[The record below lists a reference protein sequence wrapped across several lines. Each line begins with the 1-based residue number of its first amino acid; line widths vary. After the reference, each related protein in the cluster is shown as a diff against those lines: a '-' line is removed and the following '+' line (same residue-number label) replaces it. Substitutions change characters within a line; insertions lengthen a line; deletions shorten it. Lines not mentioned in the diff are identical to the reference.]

1 MVNIKIIN
9 KIKKSLNILI
19 IALLGIFAIISC
31 ENSSKKSSSD
41 KENEVVRVGFY
52 TDSEYQIWTPIASN
66 LAKEGITIELVAF
79 ANTRMPNQALN
90 NGDIDLNAFQHH
102 AYFDDEVSNNGYD
115 IVAIADTY
123 ISAMNIYS
131 QRISNINE
139 IKRGDKVAIPN
150 DPSNEGRALKVL
162 EAARLI
168 KVRPQVG
175 DLPSISDIIENP
187 LELDILPV
195 EIGSV
200 PSYLP
205 EVACAVINGHVAI
218 DFGLNPGSDY
228 IFKDDPTIYSGNA
241 FVNLIAA
248 RREDKDNPIFQ
259 KIIETYQSDLVEKIY
274 ADNYKGSYIPTWK

>member
-1 MVNIKIIN
+1 MKNNFLKTLI
-9 KIKKSLNILI
+9 ILI
-19 IALLGIFAIISC
+19 LSFTALLFVYSC
-31 ENSSKKSSSD
+31 SKKENSED
-41 KENEVVRVGFY
+41 NVVRVGFY
-52 TDSEYQIWTPIASN
+52 ADAHYQIWNPIASN
-66 LAKEGITIELVAF
+66 LAKEGIILELVSF

-102 AYFDDEVSNNGYD
+102 AYLNDEVSNLGYD

-131 QRISNINE
+131 KNISNVSE
-139 IKRGDKVAIPN
+139 LKKGDKVAIPN

-162 EAARLI
+162 EAAGLI
-168 KVRPQVG
+168 KVKPEVG

-187 LELDILPV
+187 LGLNILAV

-205 EVACAVINGHVAI
+205 EVACAVINAHVAI

-228 IFKDDPTIYSGNA
+228 IFQDNPSIYSGNA

-248 RREDKDNPIFQ
+248 RTEDKDKEIYK
-259 KIIETYQSDLVEKIY
+259 KIIKAYQSEAVEEIY
-274 ADNYKGSYIPTWK
+274 ANNFKGSYLPTWK

>member
-102 AYFDDEVSNNGYD
+102 AYFDDEVSNNAYD

-162 EAARLI
+162 EAAGLI

-175 DLPSISDIIENP
+175 DLPSVSDIIENP

>member
-1 MVNIKIIN
+1 MKNNFLK
-9 KIKKSLNILI
+9 ILI
-19 IALLGIFAIISC
+19 ILTIALLEVFAIISC
-31 ENSSKKSSSD
+31 EKSSN
-41 KENEVVRVGFY
+41 KENNVVRVGFY
-52 TDSEYQIWTPIASN
+52 TDSEYQIWNPVVSN
-66 LAKEGITIELVAF
+66 LAKEGITVKLVSF

-102 AYFDDEVSNNGYD
+102 AYLNDEVSNLGYD

-131 QRISNINE
+131 KNISNVSE
-139 IKRGDKVAIPN
+139 LKKGDKVAIPN

-162 EAARLI
+162 EAAGLI
-168 KVRPQVG
+168 KVKPEVG
-175 DLPSISDIIENP
+175 DLPIISDIIENP
-187 LELDILPV
+187 LGLNILAV

-205 EVACAVINGHVAI
+205 EVACAVINAHVAI

-228 IFKDDPTIYSGNA
+228 IFQDNPSIYSGNA

-248 RREDKDNPIFQ
+248 RTEDKDKEIYK
-259 KIIETYQSDLVEKIY
+259 KIIKAYQSEAVEEIY
-274 ADNYKGSYIPTWK
+274 ANNFKGSYLPTWK

>member
-1 MVNIKIIN
+1 MKNNFLK
-9 KIKKSLNILI
+9 ILI
-19 IALLGIFAIISC
+19 ILTIALLGVFALISC
-31 ENSSKKSSSD
+31 EKSSN
-41 KENEVVRVGFY
+41 KENNVVRVGFY
-52 TDSEYQIWTPIASN
+52 TDSEYQIWNPVVSN
-66 LAKEGITIELVAF
+66 LAKEGITIELVSF

-102 AYFDDEVSNNGYD
+102 AYLNDEVSNLGYD

-131 QRISNINE
+131 KNISNVSE
-139 IKRGDKVAIPN
+139 LKKGDKVAIPN

-162 EAARLI
+162 EAAGLI
-168 KVRPQVG
+168 KVKPEVG

-187 LELDILPV
+187 LGLNILAV

-205 EVACAVINGHVAI
+205 EVACAVINSHVAL

-228 IFKDDPTIYSGNA
+228 IFQDNPSIYSGNA

-248 RREDKDNPIFQ
+248 RTEDKDKEIYK
-259 KIIETYQSDLVEKIY
+259 KIIKAYQSEAVEEIY
-274 ADNYKGSYIPTWK
+274 ANNFKGSYLPTWK

>member
-1 MVNIKIIN
+1 MKNNFLKTLIV
-9 KIKKSLNILI
+9 LILSFT
-19 IALLGIFAIISC
+19 ALLFVSSC
-31 ENSSKKSSSD
+31 SKKENSKD
-41 KENEVVRVGFY
+41 NVVRVGFY
-52 TDSEYQIWTPIASN
+52 ADAHYQIWNPIASN
-66 LAKEGITIELVAF
+66 LAKEGIILELVSF

-102 AYFDDEVSNNGYD
+102 AYLNDEVSNLGYD

-131 QRISNINE
+131 KNISNVSE
-139 IKRGDKVAIPN
+139 LKKGDKVAIPN

-162 EAARLI
+162 EAAGLI
-168 KVRPQVG
+168 KVKPEVG

-187 LELDILPV
+187 LGLNILAV

-205 EVACAVINGHVAI
+205 EVACAVINAHVAI

-228 IFKDDPTIYSGNA
+228 IFQDNPSIYSGNA

-248 RREDKDNPIFQ
+248 RTEDKDKEIYK
-259 KIIETYQSDLVEKIY
+259 KIIKAYQSEAVEEIY
-274 ADNYKGSYIPTWK
+274 ANNFKGSYLPTWK

>member
-1 MVNIKIIN
+1 MKNNFLK
-9 KIKKSLNILI
+9 ILI
-19 IALLGIFAIISC
+19 ILTIALLGVFALISC
-31 ENSSKKSSSD
+31 EKSSN
-41 KENEVVRVGFY
+41 KENNVVRVGFY
-52 TDSEYQIWTPIASN
+52 TDSEYQIWNPVVSN
-66 LAKEGITIELVAF
+66 LAKEGITIELVSF

-102 AYFDDEVSNNGYD
+102 AYLNDEVSNLGYN

-131 QRISNINE
+131 KNISNVSE
-139 IKRGDKVAIPN
+139 LKKGDKVAIPN

-162 EAARLI
+162 EAAGLI
-168 KVRPQVG
+168 KVKPEVG

-187 LELDILPV
+187 LGLNILAV

-205 EVACAVINGHVAI
+205 EVACAVINAHVAI

-228 IFKDDPTIYSGNA
+228 IFQDNPSIYSGNA

-248 RREDKDNPIFQ
+248 RTEDKDKEIYK
-259 KIIETYQSDLVEKIY
+259 KIIKAYQSEAVEEIY
-274 ADNYKGSYIPTWK
+274 ANNFKGSYLPTWK

>member
-1 MVNIKIIN
+1 MKNNFLK
-9 KIKKSLNILI
+9 ILI
-19 IALLGIFAIISC
+19 ILTIALLGVFAIISC
-31 ENSSKKSSSD
+31 EKSSN
-41 KENEVVRVGFY
+41 KESNVVRVGFY
-52 TDSEYQIWTPIASN
+52 TDSEYQIWNPVVSN
-66 LAKEGITIELVAF
+66 LAKEGITVELVSF

-102 AYFDDEVSNNGYD
+102 AYLNDEVSNLGYD

-131 QRISNINE
+131 KNISNVSE
-139 IKRGDKVAIPN
+139 LKKGDKVAIPN

-162 EAARLI
+162 EAAGLI
-168 KVRPQVG
+168 KVKPEVG

-187 LELDILPV
+187 LGLNILAV

-205 EVACAVINGHVAI
+205 EVACAVINAHVAI

-228 IFKDDPTIYSGNA
+228 IFRDNPSIYSGNA

-248 RREDKDNPIFQ
+248 RTEDKDKEIYK
-259 KIIETYQSDLVEKIY
+259 KIIKAYQSEAVEEIY
-274 ADNYKGSYIPTWK
+274 ANNFKGSYLPTWK

>member
-1 MVNIKIIN
+1 MKNNFLK
-9 KIKKSLNILI
+9 ILI
-19 IALLGIFAIISC
+19 ILTIVLLGVFALISC
-31 ENSSKKSSSD
+31 EKSSN
-41 KENEVVRVGFY
+41 KENNVVRVGFY
-52 TDSEYQIWTPIASN
+52 TDSEYQIWNPVVSN
-66 LAKEGITIELVAF
+66 LAKEGITVELVSF

-102 AYFDDEVSNNGYD
+102 AYLNDEVSNLGYD

-131 QRISNINE
+131 KNISNVSE
-139 IKRGDKVAIPN
+139 LKKGDKVAIPN

-162 EAARLI
+162 EAAGLI
-168 KVRPQVG
+168 KVKPEVG

-187 LELDILPV
+187 LGLNILAV

-205 EVACAVINGHVAI
+205 EVACAVINAHVAI

-228 IFKDDPTIYSGNA
+228 IFQDNPSIYSGNA

-248 RREDKDNPIFQ
+248 RTEDKDKEIYK
-259 KIIETYQSDLVEKIY
+259 KIIKAYQSETVEEIY
-274 ADNYKGSYIPTWK
+274 ANNFKGSYLPTWK

>member
-1 MVNIKIIN
+1 MKNNFLK
-9 KIKKSLNILI
+9 ILI
-19 IALLGIFAIISC
+19 ILTIVLLGVFAIISC
-31 ENSSKKSSSD
+31 EKSSN
-41 KENEVVRVGFY
+41 KENNVVRVGFY
-52 TDSEYQIWTPIASN
+52 TDSEYQIWNPVVSN
-66 LAKEGITIELVAF
+66 LAKEGITVELVSF

-102 AYFDDEVSNNGYD
+102 AYLNDEVSNLGYD

-131 QRISNINE
+131 KNISNVSE
-139 IKRGDKVAIPN
+139 LKKGDKVVIPN

-162 EAARLI
+162 EAAGLI
-168 KVRPQVG
+168 KVKPEVG

-187 LELDILPV
+187 LGLNILAV

-205 EVACAVINGHVAI
+205 EVACAVINAHVAI

-228 IFKDDPTIYSGNA
+228 IFQDNPSIYSGNA

-248 RREDKDNPIFQ
+248 RTEDKDKEIYK
-259 KIIETYQSDLVEKIY
+259 KIIKAYQSEAVEEIY
-274 ADNYKGSYIPTWK
+274 ANNFKGSYLPTWK

>member
-1 MVNIKIIN
+1 MKNNFFK
-9 KIKKSLNILI
+9 ILI
-19 IALLGIFAIISC
+19 ILTIALLGVFALISC
-31 ENSSKKSSSD
+31 EKSSN
-41 KENEVVRVGFY
+41 KENNVVRVGFY
-52 TDSEYQIWTPIASN
+52 TDSEYQIWNPVVSN
-66 LAKEGITIELVAF
+66 LAKEGITVELVSF

-102 AYFDDEVSNNGYD
+102 AYLNDEVSNLGYD

-131 QRISNINE
+131 KNISNVSE
-139 IKRGDKVAIPN
+139 LKKGDKVAIPN

-162 EAARLI
+162 EAAGLI
-168 KVRPQVG
+168 KVKPEVG

-187 LELDILPV
+187 LGLNILAV

-205 EVACAVINGHVAI
+205 EVACAVINAHVAI
-218 DFGLNPGSDY
+218 DFGLNHGSDY
-228 IFKDDPTIYSGNA
+228 IFQDNPSIYSGNA

-248 RREDKDNPIFQ
+248 RTEDKDKEIYK
-259 KIIETYQSDLVEKIY
+259 KIIKAYQSEAVEEIY
-274 ADNYKGSYIPTWK
+274 ANNFKGSYLPTWK

>member
-1 MVNIKIIN
+1 MKNNFLKTLIV
-9 KIKKSLNILI
+9 LILSFT
-19 IALLGIFAIISC
+19 ALLFVSSC
-31 ENSSKKSSSD
+31 SKKENSED
-41 KENEVVRVGFY
+41 NVVRVGFY
-52 TDSEYQIWTPIASN
+52 ADAHYQIWNPIASN
-66 LAKEGITIELVAF
+66 LAKEGIILELVSF

-102 AYFDDEVSNNGYD
+102 AYLNDEVSNLGYD

-131 QRISNINE
+131 KNISNVSE
-139 IKRGDKVAIPN
+139 LKKGDKVAIPN

-162 EAARLI
+162 ESAGLI
-168 KVRPQVG
+168 KVRSEVG
-175 DLPSISDIIENP
+175 DSPTLLDIIENP
-187 LELDILPV
+187 LSLDIISV

-205 EVACAVINGHVAI
+205 EVACAVINSHVAL

-228 IFKDDPTIYSGNA
+228 IFQDDPTIYKGNS

-248 RREDKDNPIFQ
+248 RTKDKDKEVFK
-259 KIIETYQSDLVEKIY
+259 KIIKAYKTDMVKEIY
-274 ADNYKGSYIPTWK
+274 AKNFKGSFIATW

>member
-1 MVNIKIIN
+1 MKNNFLK
-9 KIKKSLNILI
+9 ILI
-19 IALLGIFAIISC
+19 ILTIALLGVFAIISC
-31 ENSSKKSSSD
+31 EKSSN
-41 KENEVVRVGFY
+41 KENNVVRVGFY
-52 TDSEYQIWTPIASN
+52 TDSEYQIWNPVVSN
-66 LAKEGITIELVAF
+66 LAKEGITVELVSF

-102 AYFDDEVSNNGYD
+102 AYLNDEVSNLGYD

-131 QRISNINE
+131 KNISNVSE
-139 IKRGDKVAIPN
+139 LKRGDKVAIPN

-162 EAARLI
+162 EAAGLI
-168 KVRPQVG
+168 KVKPEVG

-187 LELDILPV
+187 LGLNILAV

-205 EVACAVINGHVAI
+205 EVACAVINAHVAI

-228 IFKDDPTIYSGNA
+228 IFQDNPSIYSGNA

-248 RREDKDNPIFQ
+248 RTEDKDKEIYK
-259 KIIETYQSDLVEKIY
+259 KIIKAYQSEAVEEIY
-274 ADNYKGSYIPTWK
+274 ANNFKGSYLPTWK

>member
-1 MVNIKIIN
+1 MKNNFLK
-9 KIKKSLNILI
+9 ILI
-19 IALLGIFAIISC
+19 ILTIALLGVFALISC
-31 ENSSKKSSSD
+31 EKSSN
-41 KENEVVRVGFY
+41 KENNVVRVGFY
-52 TDSEYQIWTPIASN
+52 TDSEYQIWNPVVSN
-66 LAKEGITIELVAF
+66 LAKEGIMIELVSF

-102 AYFDDEVSNNGYD
+102 AYLNDEVSNLGYD

-131 QRISNINE
+131 KNISNVSE
-139 IKRGDKVAIPN
+139 LKKGDKVAIPN

-162 EAARLI
+162 EAAGLI
-168 KVRPQVG
+168 KVKPEVG

-187 LELDILPV
+187 LGLNILAV

-205 EVACAVINGHVAI
+205 EVACAVINAHVAI

-228 IFKDDPTIYSGNA
+228 IFQDNPSIYSGNA

-248 RREDKDNPIFQ
+248 RTEDKDKEIYK
-259 KIIETYQSDLVEKIY
+259 KIIKAYQSEAVEEIY
-274 ADNYKGSYIPTWK
+274 ANNFKGSYLPTWK

>member
-1 MVNIKIIN
+1 MKNNFLK
-9 KIKKSLNILI
+9 ILI
-19 IALLGIFAIISC
+19 ILTIVLLGVFAIISC
-31 ENSSKKSSSD
+31 EKSSN
-41 KENEVVRVGFY
+41 KENNVVRVGFY
-52 TDSEYQIWTPIASN
+52 TDSEYQIWNPVVSN
-66 LAKEGITIELVAF
+66 LAKDGITVKLVSF

-102 AYFDDEVSNNGYD
+102 AYLNDEVSNLGYD

-131 QRISNINE
+131 KNISNVSE
-139 IKRGDKVAIPN
+139 LKKGDKVAIPN

-162 EAARLI
+162 EAAGLI
-168 KVRPQVG
+168 KVKPEVG

-187 LELDILPV
+187 LGLNILAV

-205 EVACAVINGHVAI
+205 EVACAVINAHVAI

-228 IFKDDPTIYSGNA
+228 IFQDNPSIYSGNA

-248 RREDKDNPIFQ
+248 RTEDKDKEIYK
-259 KIIETYQSDLVEKIY
+259 KIIKAYQSEAVEEIY
-274 ADNYKGSYIPTWK
+274 ANNFKGSYLPTWK

>member
-1 MVNIKIIN
+1 MKNNFFK
-9 KIKKSLNILI
+9 ILI
-19 IALLGIFAIISC
+19 ILTIALLGVFAIISC
-31 ENSSKKSSSD
+31 EKSSN
-41 KENEVVRVGFY
+41 KENNVVRVGFY
-52 TDSEYQIWTPIASN
+52 TDSEYQIWNPVVSN
-66 LAKEGITIELVAF
+66 LAKEGITVELVSF

-102 AYFDDEVSNNGYD
+102 AYLNDEVSNLGYD

-131 QRISNINE
+131 KNISNVSE
-139 IKRGDKVAIPN
+139 LKKGDKVAIPN

-162 EAARLI
+162 EAAGLI
-168 KVRPQVG
+168 KVKPEVG

-187 LELDILPV
+187 LGLNILAV

-205 EVACAVINGHVAI
+205 EVACAVINAHVAI
-218 DFGLNPGSDY
+218 DFGLNHGSDY
-228 IFKDDPTIYSGNA
+228 IFQDNPSIYSGNA

-248 RREDKDNPIFQ
+248 RTEDKDKEIYK
-259 KIIETYQSDLVEKIY
+259 KIIKAYQSEAVEEIY
-274 ADNYKGSYIPTWK
+274 ANNFKGSYLPTWK

>member
-1 MVNIKIIN
+1 MKNNFLK
-9 KIKKSLNILI
+9 ILI
-19 IALLGIFAIISC
+19 ILTIALLGVFAIISC
-31 ENSSKKSSSD
+31 EKSSN
-41 KENEVVRVGFY
+41 KENNVVRVGFY
-52 TDSEYQIWTPIASN
+52 TDSEYQIWNPVVSN
-66 LAKEGITIELVAF
+66 LAKEGITVELVSF

-102 AYFDDEVSNNGYD
+102 AYLNDEVSNLGYD

-131 QRISNINE
+131 KNISNVSE
-139 IKRGDKVAIPN
+139 IKKGDKVAIPN

-162 EAARLI
+162 EAAGLI
-168 KVRPQVG
+168 KVKPEVG

-187 LELDILPV
+187 LGLNILAV

-205 EVACAVINGHVAI
+205 EVACAVINAHVAI

-228 IFKDDPTIYSGNA
+228 IFQDNPSIYSGNA

-248 RREDKDNPIFQ
+248 RTEDKDKEIYK
-259 KIIETYQSDLVEKIY
+259 KIIKAYQSEAVEEIY
-274 ADNYKGSYIPTWK
+274 ANNFKGSYLPTWK

>member
-1 MVNIKIIN
+1 MKNNFLKTLIV
-9 KIKKSLNILI
+9 LILSFT
-19 IALLGIFAIISC
+19 ALLFVSSC
-31 ENSSKKSSSD
+31 SKKENSED
-41 KENEVVRVGFY
+41 NVVRVGFY
-52 TDSEYQIWTPIASN
+52 ADAHYQIWNPIASN
-66 LAKEGITIELVAF
+66 LAKEGIILELVSF

-102 AYFDDEVSNNGYD
+102 AYLNDEVSNLGYD

-131 QRISNINE
+131 KNISNVSE
-139 IKRGDKVAIPN
+139 LKKGDKVAIPN

-162 EAARLI
+162 EAAGLI
-168 KVRPQVG
+168 KVKPEVG

-187 LELDILPV
+187 LGLNILAV

-205 EVACAVINGHVAI
+205 EVACAVINSHVAL

-228 IFKDDPTIYSGNA
+228 IFQDDPTIYKGNS

-248 RREDKDNPIFQ
+248 RTKDKDKEVFK
-259 KIIETYQSDLVEKIY
+259 KIIKAYKTDMVKEIY
-274 ADNYKGSYIPTWK
+274 AKNFKGSFIATW

>member
-1 MVNIKIIN
+1 MKNNFLK
-9 KIKKSLNILI
+9 ILI
-19 IALLGIFAIISC
+19 ILTIALLGVFAIISC
-31 ENSSKKSSSD
+31 EKSSN
-41 KENEVVRVGFY
+41 KENNVVRIGFY
-52 TDSEYQIWTPIASN
+52 TDSEYQIWNPVVSN
-66 LAKEGITIELVAF
+66 LAKEGITIELVSF

-102 AYFDDEVSNNGYD
+102 AYLNDEVSNLGYD

-131 QRISNINE
+131 KNISNVSE
-139 IKRGDKVAIPN
+139 LKRGDKVAIPN

-162 EAARLI
+162 EAAGLI
-168 KVRPQVG
+168 KVKPEVG

-187 LELDILPV
+187 LGLNILAV

-205 EVACAVINGHVAI
+205 EVACAVINAHVAI

-228 IFKDDPTIYSGNA
+228 IFQDNPSIYSGNA

-248 RREDKDNPIFQ
+248 RTEDKDKEIYK
-259 KIIETYQSDLVEKIY
+259 KIIKAYQSEAVEEIY
-274 ADNYKGSYIPTWK
+274 ANNFKGSYLPTWK

>member
-1 MVNIKIIN
+1 MKNNFLK
-9 KIKKSLNILI
+9 ILI
-19 IALLGIFAIISC
+19 VLTIALLGVFAIISC
-31 ENSSKKSSSD
+31 EKSSN
-41 KENEVVRVGFY
+41 KENNVVRVGFY
-52 TDSEYQIWTPIASN
+52 TDSEYQIWNPVVSN
-66 LAKEGITIELVAF
+66 LAKEGITIELVSF

-102 AYFDDEVSNNGYD
+102 AYLNDEVSNLGYD

-131 QRISNINE
+131 KNISNVSE
-139 IKRGDKVAIPN
+139 LKKGDKVAIPN

-162 EAARLI
+162 EAAGLI
-168 KVRPQVG
+168 KVKPEVG

-187 LELDILPV
+187 LGLNILAV

-205 EVACAVINGHVAI
+205 EVACAVINAHVAI

-228 IFKDDPTIYSGNA
+228 IFQDNPSIYSGNA

-248 RREDKDNPIFQ
+248 RTEDKDKEIYK
-259 KIIETYQSDLVEKIY
+259 KIIKAYQSEAVEEIY
-274 ADNYKGSYIPTWK
+274 ANNFKGSYLPTWK

>member
-1 MVNIKIIN
+1 MKNNFLK
-9 KIKKSLNILI
+9 ILI
-19 IALLGIFAIISC
+19 ILTIALLGIFAIISC
-31 ENSSKKSSSD
+31 EKSSN
-41 KENEVVRVGFY
+41 KENNVVRVGFY
-52 TDSEYQIWTPIASN
+52 TDSEYQIWNPVVSN
-66 LAKEGITIELVAF
+66 LAKEGITVELVSF
-79 ANTRMPNQALN
+79 ANTRMTNQALN

-102 AYFDDEVSNNGYD
+102 AYLNDEVSNLGYD

-131 QRISNINE
+131 KNISNVSE
-139 IKRGDKVAIPN
+139 LKKGDKVAIPN

-162 EAARLI
+162 EAAGLI
-168 KVRPQVG
+168 KVKPEVG

-187 LELDILPV
+187 LGLNILAV

-205 EVACAVINGHVAI
+205 EVACAVINAHVAI

-228 IFKDDPTIYSGNA
+228 IFQDNPSIYSGNA

-248 RREDKDNPIFQ
+248 RTEDKDKEIYK
-259 KIIETYQSDLVEKIY
+259 KIIKAYQSEAVEEIY
-274 ADNYKGSYIPTWK
+274 ANNFKGSYLPTWK

>member
-1 MVNIKIIN
+1 MKNNFLK
-9 KIKKSLNILI
+9 ILI
-19 IALLGIFAIISC
+19 ILTIALLGVFAIISC
-31 ENSSKKSSSD
+31 EKSSN
-41 KENEVVRVGFY
+41 KENNVVRVGFY
-52 TDSEYQIWTPIASN
+52 TDSEYQIWNPVVSN
-66 LAKEGITIELVAF
+66 LAKEGITVELVSF

-102 AYFDDEVSNNGYD
+102 AYLNDEVSNLGYD

-131 QRISNINE
+131 KNISNVSE
-139 IKRGDKVAIPN
+139 LKKGDKVAIPN

-162 EAARLI
+162 EAAGLI
-168 KVRPQVG
+168 KVKPEVG
-175 DLPSISDIIENP
+175 DSPTLLDIIENP
-187 LELDILPV
+187 LNLDIISV

-205 EVACAVINGHVAI
+205 EVACAVINAHVAI

-228 IFKDDPTIYSGNA
+228 IFQDNPSIYSGNA

-248 RREDKDNPIFQ
+248 RTEDKDKEIYK
-259 KIIETYQSDLVEKIY
+259 KIIKAYQSEAVEEIY
-274 ADNYKGSYIPTWK
+274 ANNFKGSYLPTWK

>member
-1 MVNIKIIN
+1 MKNNFFK
-9 KIKKSLNILI
+9 ILI
-19 IALLGIFAIISC
+19 ILTIALLGVFAIISC
-31 ENSSKKSSSD
+31 EKSSN
-41 KENEVVRVGFY
+41 KENNVVRVGFY
-52 TDSEYQIWTPIASN
+52 TDSEYQIWNPVVSN
-66 LAKEGITIELVAF
+66 LAKEGITVELVSF

-102 AYFDDEVSNNGYD
+102 AYLNDEVSNLGYD

-131 QRISNINE
+131 KNISNVNE
-139 IKRGDKVAIPN
+139 LKKGDKVAIPN

-162 EAARLI
+162 EAAGLI
-168 KVRPQVG
+168 KVKPEVG

-187 LELDILPV
+187 LVLNILAV

-205 EVACAVINGHVAI
+205 EVACAVINAHVAI

-228 IFKDDPTIYSGNA
+228 IFQDNPSIYSGNA

-248 RREDKDNPIFQ
+248 RTEDKDKEIYK
-259 KIIETYQSDLVEKIY
+259 KIIKAYQSEAVEEIY
-274 ADNYKGSYIPTWK
+274 ANNFKGSYLPTWK

>member
-1 MVNIKIIN
+1 MKNNFLK
-9 KIKKSLNILI
+9 ILI
-19 IALLGIFAIISC
+19 ILTIVLLGVFAIISC
-31 ENSSKKSSSD
+31 EKSSN
-41 KENEVVRVGFY
+41 KENNVVRVGFY
-52 TDSEYQIWTPIASN
+52 TDSEYQIWNPVVSN
-66 LAKEGITIELVAF
+66 LAKEGITVELVSF

-102 AYFDDEVSNNGYD
+102 AYLNDEVSNLGYE

-131 QRISNINE
+131 KNISNVSE
-139 IKRGDKVAIPN
+139 LKKGDKVAIPN

-162 EAARLI
+162 EAAGLI
-168 KVRPQVG
+168 KVKPEVG

-187 LELDILPV
+187 LGLNILAV

-205 EVACAVINGHVAI
+205 EVACAVINAHVAI

-228 IFKDDPTIYSGNA
+228 IFQDNPSIYSGNA

-248 RREDKDNPIFQ
+248 RTEDKDKEIYK
-259 KIIETYQSDLVEKIY
+259 KIIKAYQSEAVEEIY
-274 ADNYKGSYIPTWK
+274 ANNFKGSYLPTWK